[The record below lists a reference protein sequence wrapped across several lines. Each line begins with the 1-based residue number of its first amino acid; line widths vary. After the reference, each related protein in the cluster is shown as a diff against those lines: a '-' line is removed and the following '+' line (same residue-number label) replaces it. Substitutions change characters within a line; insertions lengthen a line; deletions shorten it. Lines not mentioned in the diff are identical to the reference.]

1 MEIQISGQFG
11 DPLSSKIF
19 SPLRIKL
26 NRCLKENI
34 SKEHFD
40 TPIKLVIVLRVS
52 GKISDF
58 KSQGSERLKYWKKD
72 KVLSIDLVFPE
83 SQWLGVE
90 LDEVKKITAK
100 GIKEC
105 LDLMIERTVKLNEIV
120 DKEALRVNIE
130 NAIADF
136 LE

>member
-58 KSQGSERLKYWKKD
+58 KSQGAERLKYWKKD
-72 KVLSIDLVFPE
+72 KVLSIDLLFPE